1 MKRPLI
7 TVMLVMVMACA
18 TACAS
23 EEKIQSEIPSTTNE
37 TAATAEPTEAA
48 ADVPAISLENDVSSR
63 VTLEWPDAANQLG
76 LPEPGFGTII
86 SSATSPI
93 SNYKDNIILEIEDAS
108 EKDIEGYLAKLDGA
122 GFIPGEAIGGSLL
135 TYTKETPDASI
146 ELTLSVDS
154 ESGTLTL
161 IAVDLMTDIT
171 ADNYQPAENLS
182 VSEDVPKE
190 VPAFDG
196 ELIDTQNMDMG
207 DGNMIY
213 YMIYSGV
220 TQEQVDAYKLK
231 LENEGFANSDEGYI
245 LEIDG
250 YMEFVMVQLDL
261 EGDRLSLGV
270 AKISATSSN

>member
-23 EEKIQSEIPSTTNE
+23 EEKIQSEVPSTTNE

-108 EKDIEGYLAKLDGA
+108 EKDIEGYLAKLDDA

-171 ADNYQPAENLS
+171 ADDYQPAEDLS
-182 VSEDVPKE
+182 VSEDIPKE
-190 VPAFDG
+190 LPVFDG

-231 LENEGFANSDEGYI
+231 LENEGFANGDEGYI